1 MLVNSTNMVE
11 KRIFIELQGAGLVF
25 SGACQLAQCG
35 RSSCQV
41 LASAQLR
48 RRGALSVVLEAAAQL
63 HSLDRGSTVLL
74 DNGQSAHPRP
84 RRNLIGEHT

>member
-11 KRIFIELQGAGLVF
+11 KRIFIELHGAGLVF
-25 SGACQLAQCG
+25 SGACEPAQCG

-48 RRGALSVVLEAAAQL
+48 SSGVSVVLEAAAKL
-63 HSLDRGSTVLL
+63 HSLDRCRAIPP
-74 DNGQSAHPRP
+74 DNSQCSNTGP
-84 RRNLIGEHT
+84 RRDLIGEHA